1 MTAFAVITDYQKGI
15 KYPLADFNITPDVA
29 IVDPALAETMPQK
42 LTAHTGM
49 DAMTHAI
56 EAYVSTLHCNYTD
69 PLALHAIQMIHQYL
83 KKSYDGDMEARAQM
97 HDAQCLAGMAF
108 SNALLGIVHSMA
120 HKTGAAYSGGHIIH
134 GAATRCTCPK

>member
-1 MTAFAVITDYQKGI
+1 
-15 KYPLADFNITPDVA
+15 
-29 IVDPALAETMPQK
+29 MPQK

-120 HKTGAAYSGGHIIH
+120 HKTGRRIQRRAYYSWRSQRDVT
-134 GAATRCTCPK
+134 AQSDPF